1 MIKKGDFV
9 ISDIDDMRMVKEFGS
24 IGSLVMETLLFCC
37 DENKSVVMSKREI
50 SDILGVSERTV
61 FNVIQDLI
69 SKGAIR
75 KDLVVRDGS
84 SCSKFTILD
93 ERFELIRIED
103 ED

>member
-50 SDILGVSERTV
+50 
-61 FNVIQDLI
+61 
-69 SKGAIR
+69 
-75 KDLVVRDGS
+75 
-84 SCSKFTILD
+84 
-93 ERFELIRIED
+93 
-103 ED
+103 

>member
-75 KDLVVRDGS
+75 KDLVVRHGS

-93 ERFELIRIED
+93 DRFEV
-103 ED
+103 

>member
-75 KDLVVRDGS
+75 KDLVVRGGS

-93 ERFELIRIED
+93 DRFEV
-103 ED
+103 